1 MKIRSLQIGMPETVE
16 VGGKEKVTGFC
27 KRPVAGP
34 VHLGPEGPAGNGVA
48 DTKHHGGVDKAIC
61 CYPHEH
67 YAYWEARVGHPL
79 GEAAFGEN
87 FTTEGATEETVH
99 IGDRFR
105 VGSAVVE
112 VTQPRQPCSTL
123 AFVWERKG
131 LVKEVE
137 ESGRTG
143 FYLRV
148 VEEGEVAAGD
158 TIELLAADP
167 AAISVAEA
175 YRIHRGRKRD
185 SESVR
190 RLLAV
195 VALSAAWREE
205 LERSLQ
211 RE

>member
-1 MKIRSLQIGMPETVE
+1 MKILAFQIGMPETVE
-16 VGGKEKVTGFC
+16 VGGQRKATGFC

-48 DTKHHGGVDKAIC
+48 DTQHHGGVDKAIC

-67 YAYWEARVGHPL
+67 YAYWEARVGRPL
-79 GEAAFGEN
+79 PGAAFGEN
-87 FTTEGATEETVH
+87 FTTEGVTEETVH

-123 AFVWERKG
+123 AFVWGRKG
-131 LVKEVE
+131 AVREVE
-137 ESGRTG
+137 ESGFTG

-148 VEEGEVAAGD
+148 VEAGD
-158 TIELLAADP
+158 VQAGDELELLTADP

-175 YRIHRGRKRD
+175 YRIHRARKRD
-185 SESVR
+185 PEGVR

-195 VALSAAWREE
+195 PALSASWREE
-205 LERSLQ
+205 LERHL
-211 RE
+211 R

>member
-1 MKIRSLQIGMPETVE
+1 MKILALQIGMPETVE
-16 VGGKEKVTGFC
+16 VGGKQKVTGFC

-34 VHLGPEGPAGNGVA
+34 VHLGPEGPVGNAVA

-67 YAYWEARVGHPL
+67 YAYWEAQVGHSLPP
-79 GEAAFGEN
+79 AAFGEN
-87 FTTEGATEETVH
+87 FTTEGATEATVH

-123 AFVWERKG
+123 AFVWDRKG

-158 TIELLAADP
+158 AIELLGADP

-175 YRIHRGRKRD
+175 YRIHRARRRD
-185 SESVR
+185 PEGVR

-195 VALSAAWREE
+195 AALSASWREE
-205 LERSLQ
+205 LEKHAR
-211 RE
+211 